1 MAFSHTICSY
11 KHINFPFVA
20 KLKFGI
26 GEDGKIA
33 EVQAF

>member
-1 MAFSHTICSY
+1 MRLPRAIRPHE
-11 KHINFPFVA
+11 HIQPFT

-33 EVQAF
+33 EV

>member
-1 MAFSHTICSY
+1 MAFPRSIRAHE
-11 KHINFPFVA
+11 HIQPVA
-20 KLKFGI
+20 ELKFGI

>member
-1 MAFSHTICSY
+1 MRLPRPIRAH
-11 KHINFPFVA
+11 KHIQPLA
-20 KLKFGI
+20 ELKFSI